1 MAAEA
6 PSSQK
11 RGLAQP
17 PVSSPA
23 PLLVVE
29 KLRKTYLLRRSL
41 GDRVR
46 RSEANRVAA
55 VDGVS
60 FDLVAGETLGIAGES
75 GSGKTTVVRCLIRL
89 IEPDSGSITFEELD
103 VRAASGG
110 VLRDV
115 RRRMQMVFQD
125 PHASLNPR
133 LRVGDCILE
142 AGRVHK
148 RPGASDG
155 DRFTSQLLELVN
167 LPSSVAKKYPREL
180 SGGQRQRVAI
190 ARALAVGPQVLIA
203 DEAVSALD
211 VSVQAQLLNLFQDLK
226 DELGLTMIFVAHQL
240 SVIAQTADRVA
251 IMYLGRIIELGPV
264 ADVFRDAQHP
274 YTRALLAAHPQPDPD
289 QRLKIEFQVGSAGLG
304 IGPGCHYRGRCP
316 YAQPVCEQE
325 DPPLAPAGPGRLV
338 ACIPRPFAHGMTAED
353 ADTKRNAHEGDAHQ
367 NASQGGGE

>member
-1 MAAEA
+1 MVAEPSTPQNRDIKEA
-6 PSSQK
+6 PSS
-11 RGLAQP
+11 
-17 PVSSPA
+17 SSE

-29 KLRKTYLLRRSL
+29 NLRKTYKLRRSM
-41 GDRVR
+41 GDRMR
-46 RSEANRVAA
+46 RSEVDRVAA
-55 VDGVS
+55 VDDVS
-60 FDLVAGETLGIAGES
+60 FNLAAGETLGIAGES

-89 IEPDSGSITFEELD
+89 IEPDSGSVIFDGLD
-103 VRAASGG
+103 VQSASGG

-133 LRVGDCILE
+133 LRVGKCILE

-155 DRFTSQLLELVN
+155 DSFIAQLLELVN
-167 LPSSVAKKYPREL
+167 LPSSVARKYPREL

-190 ARALAVGPQVLIA
+190 ARALAVGPQILIA

-226 DELGLTMIFVAHQL
+226 DELGLTIIFVAHQL

-251 IMYLGRIIELGPV
+251 IMYRGRIIELGPV
-264 ADVFRDAQHP
+264 TSVFRDAQHP

-289 QRLKIEFQVGSAGLG
+289 QHLKIEFQEGAT
-304 IGPGCHYRGRCP
+304 GPDVTTGCHYRERCP
-316 YAQPVCEQE
+316 YAQPVCEE
-325 DPPLAPAGPGRLV
+325 TSPPLAPAGPDRQA
-338 ACIPRPFAHGMTAED
+338 ACFVRPFAPRGECDAPTGANHGGA
-353 ADTKRNAHEGDAHQ
+353 G
-367 NASQGGGE
+367 

>member
-1 MAAEA
+1 MAPEPLSA
-6 PSSQK
+6 QD
-11 RGLAQP
+11 RGLTQP
-17 PVSSPA
+17 PDSPPG

-29 KLRKTYLLRRSL
+29 KLRKTYLLRRAL
-41 GDRVR
+41 GDWVR
-46 RSEANRVAA
+46 RSEASRVAA
-55 VDGVS
+55 VDDVS
-60 FDLVAGETLGIAGES
+60 FDLVPGETLGIAGES

-89 IEPDSGSITFEELD
+89 VEPDAGSITFDGLD

-133 LRVGDCILE
+133 LRVGDSILE
-142 AGRVHK
+142 AGRVHR

-155 DRFTSQLLELVN
+155 DRFVSQLLELVN
-167 LPSSVAKKYPREL
+167 LPTSVAKKHPREL

-190 ARALAVGPQVLIA
+190 ARALAVGPEVLIA

-226 DELGLTMIFVAHQL
+226 DQLGLTMIFVAHQL
-240 SVIAQTADRVA
+240 SIIAQTADRVA

-264 ADVFRDAQHP
+264 DAVFRDAQHP

-289 QRLKIEFQVGSAGLG
+289 QRLKIEFQVGSAGLAVTT
-304 IGPGCHYRGRCP
+304 GCRYRERCP
-316 YAQPVCEQE
+316 YAQPVCEQV
-325 DPPLAPAGPGRLV
+325 DPQLAPAGPGRVV
-338 ACIPRPFAHGMTAED
+338 ACIPRPFAHGVNAQGSD
-353 ADTKRNAHEGDAHQ
+353 ARGNVHDNDAQ
-367 NASQGGGE
+367 ESAKQGGEE

>member
-1 MAAEA
+1 MA
-6 PSSQK
+6 SQ
-11 RGLAQP
+11 RQTSQHPGTTLS
-17 PVSSPA
+17 PVSGAAA

-29 KLRKTYLLRRSL
+29 NLRKTYLLRRSL

-46 RSEANRVAA
+46 HSEVNRVAA
-55 VDGVS
+55 IDNVS
-60 FDLVAGETLGIAGES
+60 FNLFPGETLGIAGES

-89 IEPDSGSITFEELD
+89 VEPDSGSILFRELD
-103 VRAASGG
+103 VRAASGAA
-110 VLRDV
+110 LRDV

-133 LRVGDCILE
+133 LKVGAAILE

-148 RPGASDG
+148 RPEASDG
-155 DRFTSQLLELVN
+155 HRFVSQLLELVN
-167 LPSSVAKKYPREL
+167 LPSSVANKPPREF

-190 ARALAVGPQVLIA
+190 ARALAVGPEVLIA

-226 DELGLTMIFVAHQL
+226 AQLGLTMIFVAHQL

-264 ADVFRDAQHP
+264 GAVFRDAQHP

-289 QRLKIEFQVGSAGLG
+289 QPLTIEFQLGSAGMGLST
-304 IGPGCHYRGRCP
+304 GCHYRERCP
-316 YAQPVCEQE
+316 YAEPVCESE
-325 DPPLAPAGPGRLV
+325 DPPLAPAGPDRVV
-338 ACIPRPFAHGMTAED
+338 ACIPRPFSSGV
-353 ADTKRNAHEGDAHQ
+353 NAQSD
-367 NASQGGGE
+367 

>member
-1 MAAEA
+1 MATE
-6 PSSQK
+6 S
-11 RGLAQP
+11 RE
-17 PVSSPA
+17 
-23 PLLVVE
+23 PLLVVD

-55 VDGVS
+55 VDDVS
-60 FDLVAGETLGIAGES
+60 FELVPGETLGIAGES

-89 IEPDSGSITFEELD
+89 VEPDSGSIAFHGLD

-110 VLRDV
+110 ALRDV

-133 LRVGDCILE
+133 LRVGAAILE

-155 DRFTSQLLELVN
+155 ERFVGQLLELVN
-167 LPSSVAKKYPREL
+167 LPTSVAQKHPREL

-190 ARALAVGPQVLIA
+190 ARALAVGPEVLIA

-226 DELGLTMIFVAHQL
+226 DQLGLTMIFVAHQL
-240 SVIAQTADRVA
+240 SIIAQTADRVA
-251 IMYLGRIIELGPV
+251 IMYLGRIIEQGPV
-264 ADVFRDAQHP
+264 GAVFTDAQHP
-274 YTRALLAAHPQPDPD
+274 YTRALLAAIPQPDPN
-289 QRLKIEFQVGSAGLG
+289 QPLQIEFQEGSAGLAVTV
-304 IGPGCHYRGRCP
+304 GCRYRPRCP
-316 YAQPVCEQE
+316 YAEPVCETT
-325 DPPLAPAGPGRLV
+325 DPPLAPAGPGRVV
-338 ACIPRPFAHGMTAED
+338 ACIPRPFAHG
-353 ADTKRNAHEGDAHQ
+353 
-367 NASQGGGE
+367 ASA

>member
-1 MAAEA
+1 MADELIG
-6 PSSQK
+6 SQK
-11 RGLAQP
+11 P
-17 PVSSPA
+17 TPENSPFVPVA
-23 PLLVVE
+23 PLLTVD

-41 GDRVR
+41 GDRIR
-46 RSEANRVAA
+46 GGGADRVPA
-55 VDGVS
+55 VDNVS

-89 IEPDSGSITFEELD
+89 IEPDSGTVMFRDLD
-103 VRAASGG
+103 VRAASGSG
-110 VLRDV
+110 LRDV

-133 LRVGDCILE
+133 LRVGQALLE

-148 RPGASDG
+148 RPEASDG
-155 DRFTSQLLELVN
+155 DRFVSQLLELVN
-167 LPSSVAKKYPREL
+167 LPSSVAAKHPREL

-190 ARALAVGPQVLIA
+190 ARALAVGPEVLIA

-226 DELGLTMIFVAHQL
+226 AQLGLTMIFVAHQL

-264 ADVFRDAQHP
+264 SSVFRDAQHP

-289 QRLKIEFQVGSAGLG
+289 QPLKIEFQLGSAGLG
-304 IGPGCHYRGRCP
+304 LTTGCHYRERCP
-316 YAQPVCEQE
+316 YAEPVCERE
-325 DPPLAPAGPGRLV
+325 DPALVPVGPGHV
-338 ACIPRPFAHGMTAED
+338 AACIPLPFAAG
-353 ADTKRNAHEGDAHQ
+353 HQ
-367 NASQGGGE
+367 RTRDEHSVPSGSGNS